1 MTTKHAESVIGTCL
15 TNLQKSYIEL
25 LEQNDVEG
33 YAEVGRTL
41 RHYVTNLAYISS
53 SDDENEEEEGDF
65 DFPPH

>member
-33 YAEVGRTL
+33 YAEVVER
-41 RHYVTNLAYISS
+41 
-53 SDDENEEEEGDF
+53 SDITSRI
-65 DFPPH
+65 